1 MIQKQRLKPA
11 AGRLGLQGMGWH
23 CFRHTYRSLLE
34 ETGAPVGVQQKLMRH
49 ANVATTM
56 NIYGS
61 AGRKAK
67 QATNLKVVQMVLT
80 SAIAVQ
86 RYVTVGFGFLPIE
99 LSC

>member
-1 MIQKQRLKPA
+1 
-11 AGRLGLQGMGWH
+11 
-23 CFRHTYRSLLE
+23 
-34 ETGAPVGVQQKLMRH
+34 MRH

-80 SAIAVQ
+80 SAITVQ